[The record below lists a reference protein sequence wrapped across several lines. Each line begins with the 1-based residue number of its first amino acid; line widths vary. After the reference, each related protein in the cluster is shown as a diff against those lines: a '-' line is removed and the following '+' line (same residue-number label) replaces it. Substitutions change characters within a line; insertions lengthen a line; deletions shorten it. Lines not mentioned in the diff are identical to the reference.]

1 MTTAITDVRVVLPD
15 TITDNATVV
24 IDEGRIAEIT
34 TGTAPAGAR
43 SGHGALLL
51 PGLVDS
57 HSDGLEKEIAPR
69 QTVRFPLD
77 YGLRSFEGRVRSAGI
92 TTICHGVSYQ
102 EKVRAG
108 RSVERAR
115 ETVAAIAARSCE
127 VDAGVDHRVLYRFEA
142 RDPEALT
149 PLLTDL
155 DSSTERNVLPL
166 LSFEDHTPGQ
176 GQFRD
181 LAQYEA
187 AVDPTTLP
195 QGETV
200 QSYVARL
207 KAEGDAMLA
216 SRQDNRNRIT
226 PLARRGD
233 LRLLAHDLE
242 TIDDVA
248 EAVDAG
254 ATIAEFPLSM
264 DVAKQAKAA
273 GMTTVMGAPNA
284 LRGHS
289 HSGNTSARD
298 LVAAGLCDVL
308 ASDYMPSAMLAAAF
322 AMATAN
328 VCTLP
333 EAVALI
339 TSGPATMIG
348 ELDRGCIEPGALADL
363 ILVDDSGPWP
373 VVLDVHRA
381 ADHPVRSLTSA

>member
-1 MTTAITDVRVVLPD
+1 MITAISDVRVVLPH
-15 TITDNATVV
+15 TITEPSTVV
-24 IDEGRIAEIT
+24 IDDGRIADIT
-34 TGTAPAGAR
+34 TGAAPDAAR

-77 YGLRSFEGRVRSAGI
+77 YGLRSFEGRVRAAGI

-102 EKVRAG
+102 EKAKAG

-115 ETVAAIAARSCE
+115 ETVAAIVERDREPA
-127 VDAGVDHRVLYRFEA
+127 AGVSHRVLYRFEA

-149 PLLTDL
+149 PLLEDL
-155 DSSTERNVLPL
+155 EASAHLGSTPM

-187 AVDPTTLP
+187 AVDPTALTD
-195 QGETV
+195 GETP

-207 KAEGDAMLA
+207 KAEGDALLA
-216 SRQDNRNRIT
+216 TRHENRTRIA
-226 PLARRGD
+226 PLAHRGD
-233 LRLLAHDLE
+233 IRLLAHDLE

-248 EAVDAG
+248 EAAEAG

-264 DVAKQAKAA
+264 DVAKHAKAT

-322 AMATAN
+322 AMAGAG
-328 VCTLP
+328 VCSLP
-333 EAVALI
+333 DAVALI

-348 ELDRGCIEPGALADL
+348 EPERGRIAVGAIADL
-363 ILVDDSGPWP
+363 ILVDDAGAWP
-373 VVLDVHRA
+373 VVLDVHRTTDHA
-381 ADHPVRSLTSA
+381 ARAGIGV

>member
-15 TITDNATVV
+15 SITDNATVV
-24 IDEGRIAEIT
+24 IDEGRITEVT
-34 TGTAPAGAR
+34 TGAAPAGAR

-77 YGLRSFEGRVRSAGI
+77 YSLRSFEGRVRAAGI

-102 EKVRAG
+102 EKVKAG

-115 ETVAAIAARSCE
+115 ETVAAITARSCE

-155 DSSTERNVLPL
+155 DSSAELNVLPL

-181 LAQYEA
+181 IAQYEA

-195 QGETV
+195 EGETV

-216 SRQDNRNRIT
+216 SRHENRNRIA
-226 PLARRGD
+226 PLAQRGD

-328 VCTLP
+328 ICTLP
-333 EAVALI
+333 EAVTLI

-348 ELDRGCIEPGALADL
+348 EPDRGCIEPGALADL
-363 ILVDDSGPWP
+363 ILVDDSGSWP

-381 ADHPVRSLTSA
+381 VDHPVRSRASA

>member
-1 MTTAITDVRVVLPD
+1 MITAITDVRVVLPD
-15 TITDNATVV
+15 AITDSATVV
-24 IDEGRIAEIT
+24 IDDGRIAEIT
-34 TGTAPAGAR
+34 TGTAPDGAR

-77 YGLRSFEGRVRSAGI
+77 YGLRSFEGRVRAAGI
-92 TTICHGVSYQ
+92 TTICHGVGYQ
-102 EKVRAG
+102 EKAKAG

-115 ETVAAIAARSCE
+115 ETVAAIAARDLDR
-127 VDAGVDHRVLYRFEA
+127 DAGVDHRVLYRFEA

-149 PLLTDL
+149 PLLEDL
-155 DSSTERNVLPL
+155 GSLGQDGIAPL

-187 AVDPTTLP
+187 AVDPTALP
-195 QGETV
+195 EGETP
-200 QSYVARL
+200 QSYVTRL
-207 KAEGDAMLA
+207 KAEGDALLA
-216 SRQDNRNRIT
+216 SRHENRARIA
-226 PLARRGD
+226 PLAHDGAI
-233 LRLLAHDLE
+233 RLLAHDLE
-242 TIDDVA
+242 TTDDVA

-264 DVAKQAKAA
+264 DVAKHAKAA

-298 LVAAGLCDVL
+298 LVAAGLCDVI

-322 AMATAN
+322 AMADAEI
-328 VCTLP
+328 CTLP
-333 EAVALI
+333 QAVALI
-339 TSGPATMIG
+339 TAGPATMIG
-348 ELDRGCIEPGALADL
+348 TPERGRVEVGALADL
-363 ILVDDSGPWP
+363 ILVDDSGQWP

-381 ADHPVRSLTSA
+381 GDHVARSGFGA